1 MLLTKIKCFCTIL
14 FLFCIVPADAQQTLI
29 DSLKQKL
36 AEAKEDTVK
45 IGLTYQIKNAYSNNN
60 LDSMVFYS
68 GQTIRVLYHAMASEE
83 ADTTKL
89 KILQGI
95 RSMYQYVSN
104 DSMLYY
110 AQQEVKLSI
119 KNKKSF
125 PEGTEARTLIDLGYA
140 LLHVGN
146 FPDAKETYLKA
157 LKIAEPLA
165 DTILIATIYNG
176 IATVNRYAGDYRQ
189 AIYYYTKAE
198 NLTKNIPG
206 RGVPGETLIGK
217 GASYEQLGILDSA
230 YIYVQESLAY
240 QFRNYHGKEISGGV
254 HSEMGIIYSRMG
266 EEQLANVFFRQSLQL
281 NSKSGNIRLLARGY
295 CEFAGHFDRYN
306 HRDSAIY
313 YATKA
318 LLLNRQFN
326 ILVQQLDASTLLVK
340 LYKQENKI
348 DSAFKYLQLMIDI
361 RDSLFS
367 REKTNRMQTLEF
379 NEQLRQQELESAKEK
394 SEEERKQN
402 IQYALIAAGLAIIII
417 LFLFLSRSFITNTRM
432 IEFFGVI
439 ALLLVFEFLNLFL
452 HPYIERFTHHSP
464 ILMLL
469 ALVCIA
475 SLLVP
480 LHHKLEKWAT
490 VKLVE
495 KNKATRLANAKKT
508 IEKLEDRS
516 SNTQE
521 VNTNV

>member
-198 NLTKNIPG
+198 NLKKIFSA
-206 RGVPGETLIGK
+206 GECR
-217 GASYEQLGILDSA
+217 
-230 YIYVQESLAY
+230 V
-240 QFRNYHGKEISGGV
+240 
-254 HSEMGIIYSRMG
+254 
-266 EEQLANVFFRQSLQL
+266 
-281 NSKSGNIRLLARGY
+281 RL
-295 CEFAGHFDRYN
+295 
-306 HRDSAIY
+306 
-313 YATKA
+313 
-318 LLLNRQFN
+318 
-326 ILVQQLDASTLLVK
+326 
-340 LYKQENKI
+340 
-348 DSAFKYLQLMIDI
+348 
-361 RDSLFS
+361 
-367 REKTNRMQTLEF
+367 
-379 NEQLRQQELESAKEK
+379 
-394 SEEERKQN
+394 
-402 IQYALIAAGLAIIII
+402 
-417 LFLFLSRSFITNTRM
+417 
-432 IEFFGVI
+432 
-439 ALLLVFEFLNLFL
+439 
-452 HPYIERFTHHSP
+452 
-464 ILMLL
+464 
-469 ALVCIA
+469 
-475 SLLVP
+475 
-480 LHHKLEKWAT
+480 
-490 VKLVE
+490 
-495 KNKATRLANAKKT
+495 
-508 IEKLEDRS
+508 
-516 SNTQE
+516 
-521 VNTNV
+521 